1 MKGRLEDM
9 AVADL
14 IQHNCQD
21 RKTARVQLKN
31 GAQKG
36 ELFFKNGNVVHA
48 FTGKLNGEDAVYEM
62 INWDQ
67 GTFDLSP
74 DVETP
79 SITVTRT
86 WTSLLLEAARLTD
99 ETSEEREAKKEAE
112 RTAGL
117 TRGEDERFV
126 EIIQEFS
133 VATPQQLVEQLSS
146 KIEGHRISCVTQI
159 RGGNL
164 YWYSSASLELE
175 EMVEQVNQ
183 FVKMITTAAARL
195 KSGKIQDNLLITETD
210 YLLVYFLGRDD
221 FYLLVAA
228 DKTKANLGTLR
239 HLARVYGDRML
250 SALKLEGVLV

>member
-21 RKTARVQLKN
+21 HKTARLQLKN
-31 GAQKG
+31 GNQKG
-36 ELFFKNGNVVHA
+36 DVFIKNGNVVHA
-48 FTGKLNGEDAVYEM
+48 VTGVLSGEDAVYELVT
-62 INWDQ
+62 WEQ
-67 GTFDLSP
+67 GTFDLVP
-74 DVETP
+74 EAEAPAVT
-79 SITVTRT
+79 ITRN
-86 WTSLLLEAARLTD
+86 WTSLLLEAARVTD
-99 ETSEEREAKKEAE
+99 ETAEEREERKEAE

-117 TRGEDERFV
+117 TRGEDEKFV

-133 VATPQQLVEQLSS
+133 VATTQQLVEQISR
-146 KIEGHRISCVTQI
+146 KIDGHHITCVTQI

-164 YWYSSASLELE
+164 YWYSSNAVELE

-183 FVKMITTAAARL
+183 FVKMIKTAADRL
-195 KSGKIQDNLLITETD
+195 KAGKIQDNLLITETD
-210 YLLVYFLGRDD
+210 YLLVYFLGKED
-221 FYLLVAA
+221 FYLLISA

-239 HLARVYGDRML
+239 HLARVYGERIL